1 MNKLLFL
8 IAAIA
13 MSLLVAVGAA
23 FAFAPEPHVHEYASE
38 TTEATCT
45 VDGATVYTC
54 ECGDSYTEKIP
65 ALGHTEETVEG
76 KNATCLE
83 AGITDGKKCTVCGET
98 LVAQETIAAL
108 GHKMVT
114 DEAVAPTCTD
124 TGLSEGSHCSR
135 CDYKVAQEVVPAL
148 GHDMVVDEAVPATC
162 NDTGLSEGAHCS
174 RCDHKVEQEVVPA
187 LGHDVKIIAA
197 VKPTCTETGL
207 RQGYYCSRC
216 DGYNIKQ
223 DVVPALGHAYDDIY
237 DETCNTCGHVRDA
250 ACHHT
255 NKVAV
260 GEAKEPTCTEA
271 GITEGVK
278 CSECDEILEPQEI
291 REKLGH
297 DPVHHEAKAPT
308 CTEIGWDA
316 YETCSRCDYTTYAEK
331 SALDHDRISHEAKA
345 PTCTEIGWYAYET
358 CSRCDYTTYVEIAA
372 LGHNHQPAVTEPT
385 CTEIG
390 YTTYTCSAC
399 GDNYRA
405 DEVAALGHSYGAWSL
420 ATEPTYA
427 TEGALSKTCG
437 ICSHVDTKNI
447 GVVSADN
454 GYTLV
459 ITGVLSRWQY
469 ALDGQTFTFDITET
483 VDTTDGKNTYSDDAT
498 AWYCGFDASGAM
510 VKLDGYKTTNA
521 AWDGTNRSFGG
532 RNMTYITT
540 IVAPEDTTV
549 TLVLNC
555 ARNKVKPFFND
566 GVEWVLNWIKVN
578 GSEDGV
584 IYDTTSTLNKTG
596 WHNYND
602 YAIATLFLKEG
613 KNVISL
619 QSSTTVNIKGIG
631 FISSETIHIHTDV
644 IDNAVAP
651 TCLATGLTEGV
662 HCSECNKVLV
672 AQETV
677 PSGGHSWSEAYTV
690 LTAPTYT
697 SEGSMAKKCTVC
709 DVASE
714 EIVAMPAVSV
724 ENGYTKTLDGV
735 ISRWEYSYNGTYT
748 IVDVVESK
756 EFDNYFFSANDAYN
770 EGLGSHNSTYNAGG
784 YFGDTSG
791 DVFTTY
797 ITVSEATSV
806 NFIIRGGTKDTRSY
820 SGATI
825 VSSLTINGKTDG
837 VVLTT
842 ELTKFQGW
850 TNWVEFH
857 AATLYLEEG
866 VNIIKFSLSS
876 NLNIAGISF
885 DSAKEVSLVTDYVNL
900 DFMSFN
906 IRQDTDSGVKAWAN
920 RKDALIASILAHNP
934 SVICFQ
940 EVKKNQYEDIAAGLA
955 SASYEVVWYGRQS
968 GSNPE
973 GLAIAY
979 KTDTWTKQSDRVFW
993 LSDTPDVMSK
1003 GWDDAYY
1010 RICVNVLL
1018 KHNASGEMLDV
1029 YTVHLGL
1036 TETSR
1041 KNGMQLILDRVT
1053 GSYPTYIA
1061 GDFNCTNT
1069 MDAYLITAEKYVDC
1083 QIAAPTTEFDDTFQ
1097 GWGSQVGDGKNYII
1111 DFCFVSGKHFAPVTF
1126 DICQDKWGENNANY
1140 LSDHYALMTKVAM
1153 LIPHV
1158 HTEEIDEA
1166 VEATCTTEGKTQG
1179 KHCSTCGEVLVAQT
1193 VVNALGHSEVVD
1205 SAVEADCDS
1214 TGKTEGKHCSVC
1226 GEILV
1231 PQTVIDALGHAY
1243 DDDTDESCNRC
1254 DFIRDVS
1261 CAHTNK
1267 VAISEAKDATCTEPG
1282 NTAGEKCADCGEVF
1296 VEQEIFQP
1304 TGHTAI
1310 TDAAVAPTCINTGLT
1325 EGSHCSVC
1333 GEVFVA
1339 QNLIDALG
1347 HTNGAAVIENETAP
1361 TVTAAGSADIVVYC
1375 SVCNTQSSRETILL
1389 PSLNT
1394 VDYTTETTLAGT
1406 TATTVFTYNSD
1417 SISYSVSLTST
1428 KYISVNNQVYS
1439 PYDVAKLNDGNVA
1452 VSFDDTN
1459 GFVYYANTEH
1469 TITQISTNGC
1479 SLTLTGNVVINSS
1492 ASITFVGGNFNVGTD
1507 STVANVTINSSVD
1520 LALLISS
1527 GSYKIIV
1534 NKGSSLAVNLD
1545 NASWMAVRFSHRE
1558 TCNLNVYGTFTTN
1571 GVLSGNRYHAY
1582 SVYEGGSFTCGAYNN
1597 GQGHEIRV
1605 EGGVMN
1611 VTGNL
1616 AQTKNSKVTVAAG
1629 GTLNVGGTLKVAD
1642 AGGVLTV
1649 NGTVNV
1655 GGSITNAATFT
1666 IGETGRCYVTGTA
1679 NKAPTVTDG
1688 GYALIGGTSYGT
1700 APAASEEVS
1709 E

>member
-1 MNKLLFL
+1 MKNLRRNLLL
-8 IAAIA
+8 I
-13 MSLLVAVGAA
+13 LLVCLTVTITAA
-23 FAFAPEPHVHEYASE
+23 FSSCSIF
-38 TTEATCT
+38 
-45 VDGATVYTC
+45 G
-54 ECGDSYTEKIP
+54 G
-65 ALGHTEETVEG
+65 GEETPADCQHEL
-76 KNATCLE
+76 T
-83 AGITDGKKCTVCGET
+83 
-98 LVAQETIAAL
+98 
-108 GHKMVT
+108 
-114 DEAVAPTCTD
+114 
-124 TGLSEGSHCSR
+124 
-135 CDYKVAQEVVPAL
+135 EV
-148 GHDMVVDEAVPATC
+148 
-162 NDTGLSEGAHCS
+162 
-174 RCDHKVEQEVVPA
+174 
-187 LGHDVKIIAA
+187 AA
-197 VKPTCTETGL
+197 VK
-207 RQGYYCSRC
+207 
-216 DGYNIKQ
+216 
-223 DVVPALGHAYDDIY
+223 A
-237 DETCNTCGHVRDA
+237 
-250 ACHHT
+250 
-255 NKVAV
+255 
-260 GEAKEPTCTEA
+260 TCTEA
-271 GITEGVK
+271 GVEAYYTCSVCYKLFADAEGSV
-278 CSECDEILEPQEI
+278 EIEAPKAI
-291 REKLGH
+291 
-297 DPVHHEAKAPT
+297 EAKGHEYKKTVYPAN
-308 CTEIGWDA
+308 CTEAGYTKYA
-316 YETCSRCDYTTYAEK
+316 CFNCDYTYN
-331 SALDHDRISHEAKA
+331 
-345 PTCTEIGWYAYET
+345 G
-358 CSRCDYTTYVEIAA
+358 
-372 LGHNHQPAVTEPT
+372 
-385 CTEIG
+385 
-390 YTTYTCSAC
+390 
-399 GDNYRA
+399 
-405 DEVAALGHSYGAWSL
+405 DEVAAKGHTPAEAVKENVINATCNTDGSYNNVVYCTVCNEKISDESVTIEATGEHVYSIEQERVNVSCETDGYVIMACGCGATQTTTLGSATGHSYSAWAL
-420 ATEPTYA
+420 ATAPTYEIEGIISRSCA
-427 TEGALSKTCG
+427 SCSGTEE
-437 ICSHVDTKNI
+437 KNI

-469 ALDGQTFTFDITET
+469 TYGDLTFT
-483 VDTTDGKNTYSDDAT
+483 VDLENNDAVTNTYSDDAT
-498 AWYCGFDASGAM
+498 AWYVGFNASGAM

-521 AWDGTNRSFGG
+521 SWDGTNLSFGG
-532 RNMTYITT
+532 SGMTYYTT
-540 IVAPEDTTV
+540 VTSPKATTV
-549 TLVLNC
+549 TLIINC
-555 ARNKVKPFFND
+555 ARNKAKPFFTAGTEHCIDN
-566 GVEWVLNWIKVN
+566 LLVN
-578 GSEDGV
+578 GSSENV
-584 IYDTTSTLNKTG
+584 ICYADAQLSVIG
-596 WHNYND
+596 WHTYTD

-613 KNVISL
+613 DNVISF
-619 QSSTTVNIKGIG
+619 QSATTVNFKGIG
-631 FISSETIHIHTDV
+631 YASTEALHIHSDV
-644 IDNAVAP
+644 VDNAVAP

-677 PSGGHSWSEAYTV
+677 PSGGHSWSESYTV

-714 EIVAMPAVSV
+714 EIVAMPAVSA

-735 ISRWEYSYNGTYT
+735 VSRWEYSYNGTCT

-770 EGLGSHNSTYNAGG
+770 MGLASHNSTYNAGG

-806 NFIIRGGTKDTRSY
+806 NFFIRGGTKDTRSY

-885 DSAKEVSLVTDYVNL
+885 DSSKEISLIRDYASL
-900 DFMSFN
+900 DLMSFN

-920 RKDALIASILAHNP
+920 RKDALIASILTHNP

-1041 KNGMQLILDRVT
+1041 SNGMQLILDRVT

-1061 GDFNCTNT
+1061 GDFNCTDT
-1069 MDAYLITAEKYVDC
+1069 MDAYLITAEKYMDC
-1083 QIAAPTTEFDDTFQ
+1083 QLAAPTAEYDDTFQ
-1097 GWGSQVGDGKNYII
+1097 GWGSQVGDDKNYII

-1126 DICQDKWGENNANY
+1126 DICQDKWGDSNSNY
-1140 LSDHYALMTKVAM
+1140 LSDHYAIMTKAAM

-1166 VEATCTTEGKTQG
+1166 VEATCTTEGKTEG

-1254 DFIRDVS
+1254 DFIRDIG

-1333 GEVFVA
+1333 GEVLIA
-1339 QNLIDALG
+1339 QTIVDALG
-1347 HTNGAAVIENETAP
+1347 HTNSAAVMEN
-1361 TVTAAGSADIVVYC
+1361 
-1375 SVCNTQSSRETILL
+1375 
-1389 PSLNT
+1389 
-1394 VDYTTETTLAGT
+1394 
-1406 TATTVFTYNSD
+1406 
-1417 SISYSVSLTST
+1417 
-1428 KYISVNNQVYS
+1428 
-1439 PYDVAKLNDGNVA
+1439 
-1452 VSFDDTN
+1452 
-1459 GFVYYANTEH
+1459 
-1469 TITQISTNGC
+1469 
-1479 SLTLTGNVVINSS
+1479 
-1492 ASITFVGGNFNVGTD
+1492 
-1507 STVANVTINSSVD
+1507 
-1520 LALLISS
+1520 
-1527 GSYKIIV
+1527 
-1534 NKGSSLAVNLD
+1534 
-1545 NASWMAVRFSHRE
+1545 
-1558 TCNLNVYGTFTTN
+1558 
-1571 GVLSGNRYHAY
+1571 
-1582 SVYEGGSFTCGAYNN
+1582 
-1597 GQGHEIRV
+1597 
-1605 EGGVMN
+1605 
-1611 VTGNL
+1611 
-1616 AQTKNSKVTVAAG
+1616 
-1629 GTLNVGGTLKVAD
+1629 
-1642 AGGVLTV
+1642 
-1649 NGTVNV
+1649 
-1655 GGSITNAATFT
+1655 
-1666 IGETGRCYVTGTA
+1666 
-1679 NKAPTVTDG
+1679 
-1688 GYALIGGTSYGT
+1688 
-1700 APAASEEVS
+1700 
-1709 E
+1709 